1 MLSNEKIIFKNLNH
15 RINDL
20 VLLNEAYQKQLA
32 KYEDIFNNL
41 ESQIHNLKVIRQ
53 NCNLKEEI
61 YQNEKLEIIQK
72 DQKIL
77 ELQTDIINLKIEH
90 EKYKNKKEMEY
101 ENDVNAVKNFYD
113 TNLLK
118 NNTAQVVEEANKQFY
133 QQILKLENI
142 IINFKEEQRKLD
154 IKKEIEFERR
164 MSKMKKKMLDYI
176 KEGQKSKQYLSKEQL
191 RLNDK
196 LSVINKN
203 TLLNELDFQ
212 SMQLEDL
219 LKQRAQLD
227 SIISGMKSDLEIH
240 KKLEKILTEKNKEY
254 TNMIKV
260 LSTKIESK
268 GKVDEMNENL
278 ESKDTLK
285 KELSSK
291 LKQFRLVKPNSKFIR
306 INNQNNIRSLD
317 KRENKVK
324 SESNNI
330 KQNFNEEIKI
340 KNFGKTSVGFRNN
353 LKDDDINENQDLVFL
368 RKELI
373 KKIKESED
381 YRSKFEYYK
390 TKLDL
395 INKKYGNIMQ
405 LFEGVLVN
413 IYEDKNMKYIK
424 NIFINLEDFK
434 QCNFETLSSEQ
445 KYSIVLL
452 IIKYLMPLINPHN
465 LPYKFK
471 SLFSNVDDVTF
482 INEKTEKGNNLL
494 SSTSSYV
501 SSNYKEKSNRHI
513 AVKSRIKS
521 SSSDFGK
528 TQLFFDN
535 KYHKQLNNLYSSTN
549 VLNSNENT
557 LTRNKKPKN
566 KEFLKFLSRES
577 SEKSLGTYG
586 FGYKYGALL
595 KNFFTSLEADSFN
608 PIIFKIDLIEIKN
621 C

>member
-90 EKYKNKKEMEY
+90 ERYKNKKEMEY

-142 IINFKEEQRKLD
+142 IINFKEEQRKLE

-324 SESNNI
+324 SESNSI

-482 INEKTEKGNNLL
+482 INEKTEKGNYLL

-595 KNFFTSLEADSFN
+595 NNFFTSLEADSFN
-608 PIIFKIDLIEIKN
+608 NNKLEKGYSLFN
-621 C
+621 V

>member
-90 EKYKNKKEMEY
+90 ERYKNKKEMEY

-324 SESNNI
+324 SESNSI

-482 INEKTEKGNNLL
+482 INEKTEKGNYLL

-608 PIIFKIDLIEIKN
+608 NNKLEKGYSLFN
-621 C
+621 V

>member
-61 YQNEKLEIIQK
+61 YQSEKLEIIQK

-90 EKYKNKKEMEY
+90 KRYKNKKEMEF

-330 KQNFNEEIKI
+330 KHNFNEEIKI

-608 PIIFKIDLIEIKN
+608 NNKLEKGYSLFN
-621 C
+621 V

>member
-90 EKYKNKKEMEY
+90 ERYKNKKEMEY

-405 LFEGVLVN
+405 LFEGVLVD

-608 PIIFKIDLIEIKN
+608 NNKLEKGYSLFN
-621 C
+621 V

>member
-90 EKYKNKKEMEY
+90 ERYKNKKEMEY

-494 SSTSSYV
+494 SSTSSYA

-608 PIIFKIDLIEIKN
+608 NNKLEKGYSLFN
-621 C
+621 V

>member
-20 VLLNEAYQKQLA
+20 ILLNEAYQKQLA

-176 KEGQKSKQYLSKEQL
+176 KEGQKSKQFLSKEQL

-324 SESNNI
+324 SESNSI

-608 PIIFKIDLIEIKN
+608 NNKIEKGYSLFN
-621 C
+621 V

>member
-90 EKYKNKKEMEY
+90 ERYKNKKEMEY

-405 LFEGVLVN
+405 LFEGVLVD

-482 INEKTEKGNNLL
+482 INEKTEKGNYLL

-608 PIIFKIDLIEIKN
+608 NNKLEKGYSLFN
-621 C
+621 V

>member
-90 EKYKNKKEMEY
+90 ERYKNKKEMEY

-330 KQNFNEEIKI
+330 KHNFNEEIKI

-471 SLFSNVDDVTF
+471 SLFSNVDNVTF

-494 SSTSSYV
+494 SRTSSYV
-501 SSNYKEKSNRHI
+501 SSNYKEKSNRHY

-557 LTRNKKPKN
+557 LTRNEKPKN

-608 PIIFKIDLIEIKN
+608 NNKLEKGYSLFN
-621 C
+621 V

>member
-90 EKYKNKKEMEY
+90 ERYKNKKEMEY

-268 GKVDEMNENL
+268 GKVDEMNGNL

-566 KEFLKFLSRES
+566 KDFLKFLSRES

-608 PIIFKIDLIEIKN
+608 NNKLEKGYSLFN
-621 C
+621 V